1 MSTDRATI
9 DGERW
14 LAVGSSAAEDSR
26 RAGREAASGALT
38 GSDPRLLVAFCS
50 ANHDPRELLAGIRG
64 VAGDTPLIGC
74 STRIVIAP
82 DGPKTTSVTIAALG
96 GPGFSVATAAAD
108 RAASRAREAGAEV
121 AEAAH
126 RVEDRRNRVLI
137 LVTDGK
143 KVRHEDVLAGAYRV
157 VGASVPLVG
166 GASGGDKVTKRS
178 FHLHGDQV
186 LTDSVVGAVI
196 ASDGPLGVGVRHGWT
211 KVGEPM
217 LVTSSRDGDV
227 YTLGDQPA
235 LKAYLGR
242 LDAPEPAYTDPA
254 AFDQFAR
261 RRPLGIRRRSGEEV
275 RSVNS
280 AAGLA
285 GGYLHSAGEIPEGG
299 LVWVMEGDEES
310 VLQAAGD
317 ACREAVAALDGQ
329 PPLGLLAFDCES
341 RGGLLGPDGLRQEV
355 DRMQEGAGGAPVAG
369 LQAQGEFARVRG
381 FNGYHNQTLVILGVG

>member
-1 MSTDRATI
+1 MSTDQVVTN
-9 DGERW
+9 GHRW
-14 LAVGSSAAEDSR
+14 LSVGRSAEADSR
-26 RAGREAASGALT
+26 RAGQDAARAAVVND
-38 GSDPRLLVAFCS
+38 DPCLLIAFCS
-50 ANHDPRELLAGIRG
+50 ANHDPDELLAGINSVGGG
-64 VAGDTPLIGC
+64 VPVIGC

-82 DGPKTTSVTIAALG
+82 DGPATTSVAIAALG

-108 RAASRAREAGAEV
+108 RAGTRAREAGAEV
-121 AEAAH
+121 AECVD
-126 RVEDRRNRVLI
+126 RVEDRENRVMI

-166 GASGGDKVTKRS
+166 GGSGGDKVSKRS

-186 LTDSVVGAVI
+186 LTDSVTGAVI
-196 ASDGPLGVGVRHGWT
+196 ASDGPLGIGVRHGWC

-217 LVTSSRDGDV
+217 LVTSSRNGDV
-227 YTLGDQPA
+227 HTLNDQPA
-235 LKAYLGR
+235 LKAYLRR
-242 LDAPEPAYTDPA
+242 LGAPEEAHTDPV

-261 RRPLGIRRRSGEEV
+261 QRPLGIRRRSGEEV
-275 RSVNS
+275 RSINS
-280 AAGLA
+280 TVGLSQ
-285 GGYLHSAGEIPEGG
+285 GYLHSAGEVPEGG

-310 VLQAAGD
+310 VLQAAGE
-317 ACREAVAALDGQ
+317 ACRDAVAALGGQ

-341 RGGLLGPDGLRQEV
+341 RGGLLGPDGLREEV
-355 DRMQEGAGGAPVAG
+355 GRMMEGAAGAPVAG